1 MSSSL
6 PSIALILLGGTITMT
21 RDATGGIAPTLT
33 ADALLQAVPGLSDV
47 ADVIPQSP
55 FRIPGASLTIPHLVQ
70 VAQAAAA
77 AVAEGATGVIVV
89 QGTDTIEETAFAL
102 DCLWTESAPLVVT
115 GAMRGPEAA
124 GADGPANLL
133 AAAIAVSAPALRD
146 MGVLVVL
153 NDQVHAAA
161 NVAKTHTGL
170 CSAFVSRGAG
180 PIAEICEG
188 QVHLLSLVRR
198 PVRGLSL
205 PTTLTASD
213 VPSVAIFKPGLGE
226 DARLLNALPGLGYTG
241 LVVEAMGAGHVA
253 EWLSD
258 PLADVARQIPVI
270 LCSRAGDGPVFRST
284 YGFKGSEIDLIG
296 KGLIPAGRLPAIK
309 ARLLLQFLLAQGAD
323 RTRIAQAFGSVSNR

>member
-70 VAQAAAA
+70 VAKAAAA
-77 AVAEGATGVIVV
+77 AVAQGATGVIVV

-133 AAAIAVSAPALRD
+133 AAAIGASAPALRD

-198 PVRGLSL
+198 PVQGLLPSL
-205 PTTLTASD
+205 
-213 VPSVAIFKPGLGE
+213 I
-226 DARLLNALPGLGYTG
+226 
-241 LVVEAMGAGHVA
+241 
-253 EWLSD
+253 
-258 PLADVARQIPVI
+258 
-270 LCSRAGDGPVFRST
+270 
-284 YGFKGSEIDLIG
+284 
-296 KGLIPAGRLPAIK
+296 
-309 ARLLLQFLLAQGAD
+309 
-323 RTRIAQAFGSVSNR
+323 